1 VSEEQEGPWWESE
14 GEAPAKESDGGE
26 DLFSKLDA
34 DGDGVLT
41 KEEFEQGM
49 TEGPTLTG
57 EVGTIM
63 MDDGSVMGPAG
74 EEGPAGG
81 LSDSTWFV
89 IGLIGAP
96 IALGLLS
103 LTLTVISASLD
114 EDGWFYD
121 EDYSLSVEG
130 TVQLSGE
137 DYSVFQADFDGV
149 PDDVGWY
156 YVEVQWND
164 DYARDYAA
172 CWVDGDR
179 DSTNVFSDDGQKW
192 TFMFC
197 DGESDGDAYMHLDGS
212 TGSFA
217 TKRPDLPDSAWI
229 DGEEAGAAS
238 GQGAAAAL
246 GFLGAA
252 VWPIGLVAGMVWG
265 FTKGSSSFAYGMLA
279 SIVVVPLVLFGLCVI
294 MIVVMF
300 SSGGNF

>member
-1 VSEEQEGPWWESE
+1 MGNQESQWWDDEVGSPPE
-14 GEAPAKESDGGE
+14 DLGGGE
-26 DLFSKLDA
+26 GLFSKLDA
-34 DGDGVLT
+34 DGDGVVT
-41 KEEFEQGM
+41 REEFEQGM
-49 TEGPTLTG
+49 AEGPTLTG
-57 EVGTIM
+57 EVSTIM
-63 MDDGSVMGPAG
+63 MDDGSGMGPPG
-74 EEGPAGG
+74 DEGPVGG
-81 LSDSTWFV
+81 ISDSTWFV

-96 IALGLLS
+96 IALGVLS
-103 LTLTVISASLD
+103 LILTIISESLY

-121 EDYSLSVEG
+121 EDYSLSLEG

-149 PDDVGWY
+149 PDDIDWY

-172 CWVDGDR
+172 CRVDWNL
-179 DSTNVFSDDGQKW
+179 DSTSVLSDDGQKW
-192 TFMFC
+192 TFMIC
-197 DGESDGDAYMHLDGS
+197 DGESDGNAYMHLDGS

-229 DGEEAGAAS
+229 DGEEAGNS
-238 GQGAAAAL
+238 GQGIAVAL

-279 SIVVVPLVLFGLCVI
+279 SVVVVPLVLFGLCVI
-294 MIVVMF
+294 MIVVMVG
-300 SSGGNF
+300 SGAGF